1 MTYRCVVLAF
11 SRHGDILNVMHLWL
25 QLLVLLGIEPS
36 AVDLHV
42 QVVFHVAFAAAITD
56 PVLVMKRGVVCSIV
70 RAAASRCQ
78 RGTLLSILV
87 AKTAAAG
94 GSHEPMPAQVI

>member
-11 SRHGDILNVMHLWL
+11 RRHGDILNVMHLLLWL
-25 QLLVLLGIEPS
+25 ILLRIEPC

-56 PVLVMKRGVVCSIV
+56 PVLMMKRGVVRSIV

-78 RGTLLSILV
+78 RRTLLSVLM

-94 GSHEPMPAQVI
+94 GSYEPMSAQVI

>member
-1 MTYRCVVLAF
+1 MIHL
-11 SRHGDILNVMHLWL
+11 LLWL
-25 QLLVLLGIEPS
+25 LLLILRRIEPS

-56 PVLVMKRGVVCSIV
+56 PVLMMKGGVIRSIV

-78 RGTLLSILV
+78 RRALLSVLM

-94 GSHEPMPAQVI
+94 GSYEPMSAQVI